1 MVCHR
6 NGGRASNNIAMI
18 ALRMRDACT
27 DHSTGGVSKTTAL
40 SGSDFINFQPAAADY
55 GDPLLLLAHS
65 RGHPRPRGASIVA
78 LSLVISHGKRGLWYV
93 FGR

>member
-1 MVCHR
+1 MSHETR
-6 NGGRASNNIAMI
+6 TAMHVHTFSTEFSTT
-18 ALRMRDACT
+18 T